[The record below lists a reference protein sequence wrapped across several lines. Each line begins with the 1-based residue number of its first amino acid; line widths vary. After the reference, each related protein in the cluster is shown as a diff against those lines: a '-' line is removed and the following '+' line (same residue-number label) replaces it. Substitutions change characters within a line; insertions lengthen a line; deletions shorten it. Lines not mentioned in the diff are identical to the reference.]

1 MKKRYIV
8 TGAAG
13 HLGGTILRL
22 LQGRNTEVVGL
33 LRQGERPVAESGN
46 IRYIYGDVCCPE
58 TLEPLFA
65 DGAGRDMVVIHTAG
79 LISIAGKVFPQV
91 REVNVNG
98 TANMVEMAGRHG
110 VSRFVYVSSVH
121 AIPEPSGGGIIREV
135 ERFSPDLVTGGYA
148 KTKAEATQLVLDEA
162 AWGFPA
168 VVVHP
173 SGIIGPYDAGRNH
186 LTQLVADYLRGKLS
200 LCVRG
205 GYDFVDVRDVA
216 QGCLLA
222 AERGEVGKCYIL
234 SGHYLT
240 VRELLCRAGQLAGRK
255 PPKMVPMPLAK
266 LAAPVVQ
273 LAAQLQG
280 HRSLYTKYSLHT
292 VTSNSNFSRERAE
305 EELGY
310 RPREME
316 ETVRNMVEWMEGFA
330 VEPF

>member
-22 LQGRNTEVVGL
+22 LQGGDAEVIGL
-33 LRQGERPVAESGN
+33 LRQGERPVTESGN
-46 IRYIYGDVCCPE
+46 IRYLYGDVCCPE

-79 LISIAGKVFPQV
+79 LISIAGKVSPQV

-121 AIPEPSGGGIIREV
+121 AIPEPSGGGIIREA

-148 KTKAEATQLVLDEA
+148 KTKAEATRLVLDEA

-186 LTQLVADYLRGKLS
+186 LTQLVADYLRGKLP

-280 HRSLYTKYSLHT
+280 RRPLYTKYSLYT
-292 VTSNSNFSRERAE
+292 VTSNSNFSREWAE
-305 EELGY
+305 EKLGY

-316 ETVRNMVEWMEGFA
+316 ETVQDMVEWMNKFLTE
-330 VEPF
+330 